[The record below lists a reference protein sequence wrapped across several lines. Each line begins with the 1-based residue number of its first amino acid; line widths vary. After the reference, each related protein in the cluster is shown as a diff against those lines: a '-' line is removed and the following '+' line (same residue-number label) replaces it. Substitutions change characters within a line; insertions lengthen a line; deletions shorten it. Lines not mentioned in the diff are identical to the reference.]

1 MKSLFVIILCIG
13 LSNFLFCQPM
23 MNDSART
30 KTDKYEIMDIRDY
43 INKIS
48 KKPMYIQKDS
58 SQKISDGPF
67 LTPIFYP
74 GYSLVSG
81 FLIQLVGNISFYSY
95 SSDSAKIS
103 TMQVSSLYSQYKQFM
118 NCINSDI
125 WTSHEKYNLQG
136 DWLYYIFPTNTFG
149 LGGKTLLSDITPVKY
164 DQLRIYEVAL
174 RKVDKNFSLGAGYN
188 LDYHWNIEEFKTAPT
203 DVTDMDKYG
212 FKTKSTS
219 SGITVNAQ
227 FDNRLNSNNPSNG
240 TYANLQIRDNLQVLG
255 SNSDWKS
262 AILDIRHY
270 FKLTEEAG
278 NVLALWSYDWLTLNG
293 KPPYFDL
300 PMIGGDPY
308 NNTGRGYVEGRFRG
322 MNFLYF
328 EAEYR
333 FRIMNNGFLGGVLFS
348 NVSAFSDQYNKFNY
362 IDPANGIGLRIKMNK
377 KSNVNLSID
386 YGIGIDG
393 SRGFVFNMSEVF

>member
-1 MKSLFVIILCIG
+1 
-13 LSNFLFCQPM
+13 
-23 MNDSART
+23 
-30 KTDKYEIMDIRDY
+30 
-43 INKIS
+43 
-48 KKPMYIQKDS
+48 
-58 SQKISDGPF
+58 
-67 LTPIFYP
+67 
-74 GYSLVSG
+74 
-81 FLIQLVGNISFYSY
+81 
-95 SSDSAKIS
+95 
-103 TMQVSSLYSQYKQFM
+103 
-118 NCINSDI
+118 
-125 WTSHEKYNLQG
+125 
-136 DWLYYIFPTNTFG
+136 